1 MLTHCAHGLLLSLP
15 SARFVRFP
23 TAFVASSHCRGAVET
38 VLLLEGDGD
47 EVVEDPL
54 RSAFLEVW
62 TDVGS
67 NASSQQAASSS
78 SSPPAIVAG
87 GKE

>member
-1 MLTHCAHGLLLSLP
+1 M
-15 SARFVRFP
+15 
-23 TAFVASSHCRGAVET
+23 ET